1 MNSPASV
8 FLVEGV
14 FPALNLSCLLYQHAM
29 CPDFSDRPSAD
40 PYNLDRFLQAQSSM
54 FERVLQELRAGMKTS
69 HWIWF
74 IFPQIRG
81 LGRSPISIEFAIA
94 SRQEAS
100 AYLQH
105 PVLGPRLKEC
115 TQLVLQVEGRS
126 VEQIFG
132 SPDDLKF
139 RSSMTL
145 FAQVSPDDDIF
156 VRALQKYFGGVPDQL
171 TLDRL

>member
-1 MNSPASV
+1 MSSV
-8 FLVEGV
+8 L
-14 FPALNLSCLLYQHAM
+14 
-29 CPDFSDRPSAD
+29 SDRLAPD
-40 PYNLDRFLQAQSSM
+40 PYNLDRFIQAQSSV
-54 FERVLQELRAGMKTS
+54 FERVLQELRAGIKTS
-69 HWIWF
+69 HWMWF

-81 LGRSPISIEFAIA
+81 LGRSPISVEFAIA
-94 SRQEAS
+94 SRHEAS
-100 AYLQH
+100 AYLHH

-115 TQLVLQVEGRS
+115 TQLVLRVEDRS

-145 FAQVSPDDDIF
+145 FAQVSPDDDVF